1 MNYYND
7 FYHFGKIIGE
17 YQFAT
22 SSCYSK
28 KEVNEMD
35 KVIYL
40 NIDLLDVGVLEKE
53 VVVVGNIHDGV
64 GK

>member
-1 MNYYND
+1 MIYLNYYND

-17 YQFAT
+17 FQFAS

-28 KEVNEMD
+28 KEVNEMN

-40 NIDLLDVGVLEKE
+40 NTEQSVLNNVLEKIDF
-53 VVVVGNIHDGV
+53 N
-64 GK
+64 KKM

>member
-1 MNYYND
+1 MLVVYLNYYND

-28 KEVNEMD
+28 KEVNGMD

-40 NIDLLDVGVLEKE
+40 NIEQSLLNNVMEKIDF
-53 VVVVGNIHDGV
+53 NKKI
-64 GK
+64 

>member
-17 YQFAT
+17 FQFAT

-28 KEVNEMD
+28 KEVNEMNT
-35 KVIYL
+35 VIYL
-40 NIDLLDVGVLEKE
+40 NTEQSLLEENLFFINQVQEY
-53 VVVVGNIHDGV
+53 
-64 GK
+64 